1 MLTNHE
7 NHSYMFTKLVLD
19 HGFKLEAANLI
30 SFKSYGLP
38 LQKIAKASKKYLDS
52 RIIRNEQ

>member
-1 MLTNHE
+1 
-7 NHSYMFTKLVLD
+7 MFTKLVLD

-38 LQKIAKASKKYLDS
+38 LQKIANASKKYLDS